1 MAKVAEVKV
10 MIPEGSRYELLLS
23 CPSGLSL
30 SQVSVDFSKSH
41 DRIPHSDPGLED
53 SIAQV
58 REWFLILELNSIMLD
73 RIVKISSEMAKILSL
88 ILQCELANLIGSHL
102 SFPLML
108 VLDNLGLGAE
118 NTGEFITV
126 QWPKIQIGDGDEVP
140 QVCLRLGL
148 TDYRTFV
155 GTNLSSLWERF
166 LVTSQDDDSVR
177 CRHTSSP
184 LGNGAVLETSDKKI
198 IVLRRSNNVG
208 EFPGHYVFPG
218 GHPEPM
224 SVGID
229 SHQLEKDGEVLNKKV
244 TQEMF
249 ESITREVVEET
260 GIPASSLSPPLFI
273 GISRRELNVR
283 PAMFFFIKC
292 SHHSD
297 DIQRLYPDAEDGFE
311 STQLHTVSMDEL
323 KTMTSRMPGCHHGGF
338 ALYELMLQRVQ

>member
-1 MAKVAEVKV
+1 MAKIA
-10 MIPEGSRYELLLS
+10 EGSRYQLLLS
-23 CPSGLSL
+23 CPYGLSL

-41 DRIPHSDPGLED
+41 DRIQHPDHDLED
-53 SIAQV
+53 SIAQAWEQ
-58 REWFLILELNSIMLD
+58 RTQGNS
-73 RIVKISSEMAKILSL
+73 SL
-88 ILQCELANLIGSHL
+88 FNGQKFRFGSFCL
-102 SFPLML
+102 
-108 VLDNLGLGAE
+108 
-118 NTGEFITV
+118 
-126 QWPKIQIGDGDEVP
+126 DGDAGTSELP
-140 QVCLRLGL
+140 HVCLRLGL

-155 GTNLSSLWERF
+155 GTNLSSQWEQF
-166 LVTSQDDDSVR
+166 LVTSQDDCVR

-184 LGNGAVLETSDKKI
+184 LGNAAVIETSDQKI
-198 IVLRRSNNVG
+198 IVLRRSDNVG

-229 SHQLEKDGEVLNKKV
+229 SHQLEKDGDALNKKV

-249 ESITREVVEET
+249 DSITREVVEET
-260 GIPASSLSPPLFI
+260 GIPASSLSTPLFI

-297 DIQRLYPDAEDGFE
+297 DIPRLYSSAEDAFE
-311 STQLHTVSMDEL
+311 STQLHTVSLEEL

-338 ALYELMLQRVQ
+338 ALYELLLQRLKSTNETPLTST

>member
-1 MAKVAEVKV
+1 MAKIA
-10 MIPEGSRYELLLS
+10 EGSRYQLLLS
-23 CPSGLSL
+23 CPYGLSL

-41 DRIPHSDPGLED
+41 DRIQHPDHDLED
-53 SIAQV
+53 SIAQAWEQ
-58 REWFLILELNSIMLD
+58 RTQGNSSLFNGQKFRFGSFCLDGAAGTNELP
-73 RIVKISSEMAKILSL
+73 
-88 ILQCELANLIGSHL
+88 H
-102 SFPLML
+102 
-108 VLDNLGLGAE
+108 
-118 NTGEFITV
+118 
-126 QWPKIQIGDGDEVP
+126 
-140 QVCLRLGL
+140 VCLRLGL

-155 GTNLSSLWERF
+155 GTNLSSQWEKF
-166 LVTSQDDDSVR
+166 LVTSQDDCVR

-184 LGNGAVLETSDKKI
+184 LGNAAVIETSDQKI
-198 IVLRRSNNVG
+198 IVLRRSDNVG

-229 SHQLEKDGEVLNKKV
+229 SHQLEKDGEGLNKKV

-249 ESITREVVEET
+249 DSITREVVEET
-260 GIPASSLSPPLFI
+260 GIPASSLSSPLFI

-297 DIQRLYPDAEDGFE
+297 DIPRLYSSAEDAFE
-311 STQLHTVSMDEL
+311 STQLHTVSLEVL

-338 ALYELMLQRVQ
+338 ALYELLLQRLKSTNGTPLTST

>member
-1 MAKVAEVKV
+1 MAKLAED
-10 MIPEGSRYELLLS
+10 MTPEGSRYQLLLS
-23 CPSGLSL
+23 SPSGLSP
-30 SQVSVDFSKSH
+30 SQVSVDFCKSH
-41 DRIPHSDPGLED
+41 DRIPHPDPDLED

-58 REWFLILELNSIMLD
+58 WEQRTQGNS
-73 RIVKISSEMAKILSL
+73 SL
-88 ILQCELANLIGSHL
+88 FNGQKFRYDGSYC
-102 SFPLML
+102 
-108 VLDNLGLGAE
+108 VDDD
-118 NTGEFITV
+118 
-126 QWPKIQIGDGDEVP
+126 DGTNEVP
-140 QVCLRLGL
+140 HVCLGLGL

-166 LVTSQDDDSVR
+166 LVTSQDDSVR
-177 CRHTSSP
+177 CQHTSSP
-184 LGNGAVLETSDKKI
+184 LGNGAVIETSDKKI

-229 SHQLEKDGEVLNKKV
+229 DTHQLEKDVEAVEVLNKKV

-249 ESITREVVEET
+249 DSIICEVVEET
-260 GIPASSLSPPLFI
+260 GIPASSLSAPLFI

-297 DIQRLYPDAEDGFE
+297 DIPRLYSAAEDGFE

-323 KTMTSRMPGCHHGGF
+323 KMMTSRMPGCHHGGF
-338 ALYELMLQRVQ
+338 ALYELMIQRLKNTKEKSLIATQEDDT

>member
-1 MAKVAEVKV
+1 MPKIAEV
-10 MIPEGSRYELLLS
+10 MMPEGSRYQLLLS

-41 DRIPHSDPGLED
+41 DRIQHPDHDLED
-53 SIAQV
+53 SIAQAWEQ
-58 REWFLILELNSIMLD
+58 RTQGNS
-73 RIVKISSEMAKILSL
+73 SL
-88 ILQCELANLIGSHL
+88 FNGQKFRFGSL
-102 SFPLML
+102 CL
-108 VLDNLGLGAE
+108 
-118 NTGEFITV
+118 
-126 QWPKIQIGDGDEVP
+126 DGDAGTNELP
-140 QVCLRLGL
+140 HVCLRLGL

-155 GTNLSSLWERF
+155 GTNLSSQWEKF
-166 LVTSQDDDSVR
+166 LVPSQDDSVR

-184 LGNGAVLETSDKKI
+184 LGNAAVVETSDHKI
-198 IVLRRSNNVG
+198 IVLRRSDNVG

-229 SHQLEKDGEVLNKKV
+229 SRQLEKDGEVLNKKV

-249 ESITREVVEET
+249 DSITREVVEET

-297 DIQRLYPDAEDGFE
+297 DIPRLYSSAEDGFE
-311 STQLHTVSMDEL
+311 STQLHTVSLEEL
-323 KTMTSRMPGCHHGGF
+323 KTMASRMPGCHHGGF
-338 ALYELMLQRVQ
+338 ALYERMLQRLKSINETPLTST

>member
-1 MAKVAEVKV
+1 MAKIA
-10 MIPEGSRYELLLS
+10 EGSRYQLLLS
-23 CPSGLSL
+23 CPYGLSL

-41 DRIPHSDPGLED
+41 DRIQHPDHDLED
-53 SIAQV
+53 SIAQAWEQ
-58 REWFLILELNSIMLD
+58 RTQGNSSLFNGQKFRFGSFCLYGDAGTNELP
-73 RIVKISSEMAKILSL
+73 
-88 ILQCELANLIGSHL
+88 H
-102 SFPLML
+102 
-108 VLDNLGLGAE
+108 
-118 NTGEFITV
+118 
-126 QWPKIQIGDGDEVP
+126 
-140 QVCLRLGL
+140 VCLRLGL

-155 GTNLSSLWERF
+155 GTNLSSQWEQF
-166 LVTSQDDDSVR
+166 LLTSQDDCVR

-184 LGNGAVLETSDKKI
+184 LGNAAVIETSDQKI
-198 IVLRRSNNVG
+198 IVLRRSDNVG

-229 SHQLEKDGEVLNKKV
+229 SHQLEKDGDALNKKV

-249 ESITREVVEET
+249 DSITREVVEET
-260 GIPASSLSPPLFI
+260 GIPASSLSTPLFI

-297 DIQRLYPDAEDGFE
+297 DIPRLYSSAEDAFE
-311 STQLHTVSMDEL
+311 STQLHTVSLEEL

-338 ALYELMLQRVQ
+338 ALYELLLQRLKSTNETPLTST

>member
-1 MAKVAEVKV
+1 MAKIADET
-10 MIPEGSRYELLLS
+10 IPEGYSTRYKLLLS

-41 DRIPHSDPGLED
+41 DRIPHPEPDLED

-58 REWFLILELNSIMLD
+58 WEQRTQGNS
-73 RIVKISSEMAKILSL
+73 SL
-88 ILQCELANLIGSHL
+88 FNGQKFRYGSYSL
-102 SFPLML
+102 
-108 VLDNLGLGAE
+108 
-118 NTGEFITV
+118 
-126 QWPKIQIGDGDEVP
+126 DGDVGTSQVP
-140 QVCLRLGL
+140 HVCLGLGL

-155 GTNLSSLWERF
+155 GTNLSSLWEKF
-166 LVTSQDDDSVR
+166 LVTSQDDSVR

-184 LGNGAVLETSDKKI
+184 LGNGAIIETSDKKI

-218 GHPEPM
+218 GHPEPV
-224 SVGID
+224 SVGIDD
-229 SHQLEKDGEVLNKKV
+229 SHQLEKDVNTSEVLNKKAA
-244 TQEMF
+244 QEMF
-249 ESITREVVEET
+249 DSIICEVVEET
-260 GIPASSLSPPLFI
+260 GIPASSLSNPLFI
-273 GISRRELNVR
+273 GISRRELNAR

-297 DIQRLYPDAEDGFE
+297 DIPRLYSNAEDGFE

-338 ALYELMLQRVQ
+338 ALYELMLQRLKNASP